1 MAPLLL
7 FWLVERVEGAR
18 VALFGAVALLAS
30 SRWLH
35 ALGTASADAMVA
47 ALWLAVLAPYVR
59 SLPRADC
66 TTAQPGRRAAW
77 AAASACALGFGL
89 AVTLATL
96 WVVPILLVHASFVYR
111 RPLRRALRR
120 GRLPVP
126 VLFLW
131 ALLTGPLALLL
142 AQPMVWGGPAR
153 AAKWLT
159 SPVGAETAPAL
170 YRGDLISAP
179 PWPPLLGVDYLM
191 GTVPLVTLALAV
203 VGIGVLLRGRGGPM
217 SCERRPLGRTA
228 RRRGA
233 WLGLLIALGVTVA
246 VLGPVLT
253 PPALTR
259 FPPRIDAA
267 LPFVAILAG
276 IGLERVGHGVVDAR
290 WRGWIVTTI
299 GAWLAF
305 DAARE
310 LPTAAAS
317 FNPLAGGTPHVV
329 QTNAYDARDGSE
341 LAPLAR
347 AIDALGKERLRLDAP
362 EVAGGYFKT
371 LRRLRRLET
380 DVDVRAGRGEY
391 RIVRGT
397 ADGALATSS
406 HGGAVLWSLVPAR

>member
-1 MAPLLL
+1 
-7 FWLVERVEGAR
+7 
-18 VALFGAVALLAS
+18 
-30 SRWLH
+30 
-35 ALGTASADAMVA
+35 
-47 ALWLAVLAPYVR
+47 
-59 SLPRADC
+59 
-66 TTAQPGRRAAW
+66 
-77 AAASACALGFGL
+77 
-89 AVTLATL
+89 
-96 WVVPILLVHASFVYR
+96 
-111 RPLRRALRR
+111 
-120 GRLPVP
+120 
-126 VLFLW
+126 
-131 ALLTGPLALLL
+131 
-142 AQPMVWGGPAR
+142 
-153 AAKWLT
+153 
-159 SPVGAETAPAL
+159 
-170 YRGDLISAP
+170 
-179 PWPPLLGVDYLM
+179 
-191 GTVPLVTLALAV
+191 
-203 VGIGVLLRGRGGPM
+203 M